1 MGEWRKKHWFVEP
14 GIPILGLG
22 NGDGKIEFNE
32 SFKMKSTLLKEGSTR
47 NGESSMFRKNTL
59 EFNLYELRKD
69 GTAKGHLLCTAI
81 IDLSEHGIVKEAI
94 DLNVRMDCKRV
105 FSKTNLPVL
114 SVKICPF
121 DKESN
126 GSSSLLK
133 ETSLNKDTRES
144 VSALMNEEYA
154 EEAEVS
160 SFTDDDM
167 SSHSSLTTLSS
178 AREASSGSPFQSGL
192 SAQSHQENDPESVKE
207 SKRSDNVTID
217 LPLPTTRPRSEVNS
231 LDSAY
236 AGGLQNE
243 ISPRSSS
250 VDLFYDP
257 ESTEND
263 NVSASNSSQCGS
275 GRIDAHVIQ
284 PSSSL
289 MACEVADDEVG
300 SKNGIQSTNRDELFE
315 RREEKNVDCRDITKS
330 IDGDSLKEDNSL
342 GSVCSVESSCKANG
356 IDEENHVDREAN
368 NVLDGEIKKDE
379 NHSVDTPTIDPSG
392 PSPAEDLTIS
402 PITSQNEVTQNPLR
416 LSVTSD
422 NFRLSRRVLVA
433 KGSNPSYNDGPK
445 EAYSVYGNNRRVN
458 EENGNTIK
466 PERVSR
472 ESLNASL
479 GGKVR
484 QLQHRVKMLEGELR
498 DAAAAEVSLYS
509 IVAEHGSSAQKVH
522 TPARRLS
529 RIYIHAFKQSSPERR
544 ASAARSAV
552 SGLVLAAKACGND
565 VPRLT
570 FWLSNSV
577 VLRVIITEVIGTQD
591 HPILSGPNA
600 ESNGNRIGTERKS
613 PTLKWNESTVKER
626 VFSSIEDFDDWE
638 DPKTFTAALE
648 KIEDWIFSRV
658 IESVWWQ
665 ALAPH
670 MQLAYRGSSSTKS
683 HARKARLSDHQQAN
697 LSIDLWKEAFKDACE
712 RLCPVRAGGH
722 ECGCLPVLAR
732 LVMEQCVARLD
743 VAMFNAILRESDDD
757 VPTDPVSD
765 PITDSKVLP
774 VPSGRSS
781 FGAGA
786 QLKNAIGNWSR
797 WLSDLFGLDDAEDED
812 FPEDD
817 VKSSLKTFHLL
828 NALSDLLMLPKD
840 LLLDK
845 SIRKE
850 VCPTFGAPVIRRV
863 LSSFVPDEFCPDPVP
878 EAVLEALD
886 SEESLETSE
895 EPIRSFPCSA
905 APLVYT
911 PPSPASVTGFT
922 GDLRSQHQLRR
933 SRSSILR
940 RCQTSDDE
948 LDELGSPLASI
959 VIENGRVSPTVIST
973 NENTM
978 NSRNVL
984 RYQLLRGVW
993 QDGDF

>member
-1 MGEWRKKHWFVEP
+1 MVLGLRTKSKKVSPVHAIYFIHVQEIKPWPPSQSLRSLRSVLLEWENGEKNTGSLSPAV
-14 GIPILGLG
+14 PILGLG

-47 NGESSMFRKNTL
+47 NGESSMFKKNTL

-69 GTAKGHLLCTAI
+69 GTVKGHLICTAT

-121 DKESN
+121 EKESN

-133 ETSLNKDTRES
+133 ETSLNKDTHES

-178 AREASSGSPFQSGL
+178 AREANSGSPFQSGL
-192 SAQSHQENDPESVKE
+192 SAQSHQEV
-207 SKRSDNVTID
+207 
-217 LPLPTTRPRSEVNS
+217 
-231 LDSAY
+231 
-236 AGGLQNE
+236 
-243 ISPRSSS
+243 
-250 VDLFYDP
+250 
-257 ESTEND
+257 
-263 NVSASNSSQCGS
+263 
-275 GRIDAHVIQ
+275 
-284 PSSSL
+284 
-289 MACEVADDEVG
+289 
-300 SKNGIQSTNRDELFE
+300 
-315 RREEKNVDCRDITKS
+315 
-330 IDGDSLKEDNSL
+330 
-342 GSVCSVESSCKANG
+342 
-356 IDEENHVDREAN
+356 
-368 NVLDGEIKKDE
+368 
-379 NHSVDTPTIDPSG
+379 
-392 PSPAEDLTIS
+392 
-402 PITSQNEVTQNPLR
+402 
-416 LSVTSD
+416 
-422 NFRLSRRVLVA
+422 
-433 KGSNPSYNDGPK
+433 
-445 EAYSVYGNNRRVN
+445 
-458 EENGNTIK
+458 NGNTIK

-529 RIYIHAFKQSSPERR
+529 RIYIHAFKQSSPARR

-565 VPRLT
+565 VPRYVCMQCRLT

-577 VLRVIITEVIGTQD
+577 VLRVIITEVK
-591 HPILSGPNA
+591 
-600 ESNGNRIGTERKS
+600 RKS

-648 KIEDWIFSRV
+648 KIEDWIFSR
-658 IESVWWQ
+658 ILESVWWQ
-665 ALAPH
+665 VKPCIALAPH

-683 HARKARLSDHQQAN
+683 RARKAGLSDHQQAN

-774 VPSGRSS
+774 VPSGRLS

-878 EAVLEALD
+878 EAVLKALD

-922 GDLRSQHQLRR
+922 GDLHSQHQLRR

-959 VIENGRVSPTVIST
+959 VIENGRVSPTVISA

-984 RYQLLRGVW
+984 RYQLLREVW